1 MLLPVYFLKQNL
13 SKYQT
18 MIISKQELDGLDVLI
33 DGMAMLLKL
42 LNNARHHY

>member
-1 MLLPVYFLKQNL
+1 
-13 SKYQT
+13 